1 MIMQERGHA
10 RGRGMKNLAGG
21 AFIPAETGG
30 GGERSSG
37 ERTRKRGCQSH
48 VSPFRG

>member
-37 ERTRKRGCQSH
+37 ERTSNPLKSINK
-48 VSPFRG
+48 VS